1 MATGFASSGLCMMAV
16 SGCSYQLLLLQR
28 RERERERDKEEEKE
42 REIDNKKKRQKYKT
56 DPLTFRLFHFSHLTF
71 SFVILVL

>member
-1 MATGFASSGLCMMAV
+1 MHDGCEWLFLPVVIATKK
-16 SGCSYQLLLLQR
+16 